1 MFIMWFSGLRG
12 AISYALSLHLNFS
25 DETRKVIITTTLIIV
40 LTTTLLFGG
49 STMPL
54 LKFMQATKNPS
65 RRLRK
70 RKRDREVTLSKTREW
85 GQAIDSE
92 HLSETTEGEMDVS
105 FASSRIKGFAKYDLK
120 YFIPFFTRRFTQQ
133 ELKDCK
139 SQMTD
144 LTNQWYQ
151 AIRISPD
158 QSDEEPVVN
167 TPRSSISSI
176 VR

>member
-1 MFIMWFSGLRG
+1 
-12 AISYALSLHLNFS
+12 
-25 DETRKVIITTTLIIV
+25 
-40 LTTTLLFGG
+40 
-49 STMPL
+49 MPL
-54 LKFMQATKNPS
+54 LKFIQATKNPS
-65 RRLRK
+65 RRLKRRRK
-70 RKRDREVTLSKTREW
+70 DREVTLSKTREW
-85 GQAIDSE
+85 GQALDSE
-92 HLSETTEGEMDVS
+92 HLSETTEGEMEVS
-105 FASSRIKGFAKYDLK
+105 FVSDRIKGFVKYDLK

-158 QSDEEPVVN
+158 QSDEENVTI

-176 VR
+176 IH